1 MSIWDLDYVLQP
13 DFFEEVPFPQSK
25 IRGNKLV
32 YYILEDATQG
42 SPLASSYIRQAP
54 IKNGFEAYYTLH
66 DGFVFAGT
74 TTSTILLNELAN
86 FRFKQ
91 NETPTE
97 LILRLEEIFQDLEML
112 PNNAA
117 MKFNDTQCIG
127 YLLGALRHETR

>member
-1 MSIWDLDYVLQP
+1 
-13 DFFEEVPFPQSK
+13 
-25 IRGNKLV
+25 
-32 YYILEDATQG
+32 
-42 SPLASSYIRQAP
+42 
-54 IKNGFEAYYTLH
+54 LH

-97 LILRLEEIFQDLEML
+97 LILRSEEIFQDLEML

-127 YLLGALRHETR
+127 YVGCP